1 MRHTFLDFRTEVL
14 SLWRVMCGLRHPIFA
29 SFLTLSSQPNI
40 AHSTPIFIACQ
51 LLLGIFLVF
60 LTFFFLLRCFLCT
73 IFLKLPRLA
82 RLLTKTPFQPTY
94 SAITS
99 HKMLQTSQSAEESI
113 YGRKNISRGNANQR
127 RRQFFS
133 QAFKKNNFRQRGSAS
148 ARYSDFRSCQYG
160 SAGTLFRRADSH
172 FHTAKKRRDPTN
184 NRNGRHSGIP

>member
-1 MRHTFLDFRTEVL
+1 MACNVWSATPDFRELFNTFFATQHSAFYTDFYSL
-14 SLWRVMCGLRHPIFA
+14 STAFRHFFG
-29 SFLTLSSQPNI
+29 FLN
-40 AHSTPIFIACQ
+40 
-51 LLLGIFLVF
+51 IFLSFTLFFVYNF
-60 LTFFFLLRCFLCT
+60 LE
-73 IFLKLPRLA
+73 ISDAGA
-82 RLLTKTPFQPTY
+82 RLLAKAPFQPTY

-148 ARYSDFRSCQYG
+148 ARYSDFLSCQYG